1 MSQST
6 ARALSADTGRMTL
19 GDTGTSVFQKCPPVL
34 SRLRMQSTPHS
45 HAYMPVLDCRTDKK
59 TVTIDDFEML
69 KVLGKG
75 TFGKVR
81 WRGRAEFLRRHYFC

>member
-1 MSQST
+1 
-6 ARALSADTGRMTL
+6 
-19 GDTGTSVFQKCPPVL
+19 
-34 SRLRMQSTPHS
+34 
-45 HAYMPVLDCRTDKK
+45 MPVLDCRTDKK